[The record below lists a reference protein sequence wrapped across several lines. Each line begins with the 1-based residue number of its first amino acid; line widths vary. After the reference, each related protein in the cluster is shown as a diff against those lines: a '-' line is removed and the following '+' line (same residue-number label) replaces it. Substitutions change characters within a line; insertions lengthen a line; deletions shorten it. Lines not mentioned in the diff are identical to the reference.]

1 MKIKE
6 QYCHGLKT
14 MGKINCF
21 FIGIKLHII
30 YSTFFFSSMYC
41 CSFLV
46 LIYWF

>member
-30 YSTFFFSSMYC
+30 YSTFFFLSC
-41 CSFLV
+41 IAAVFLS
-46 LIYWF
+46 